1 MLLFSNGGGVEMNEN
16 LLRMALVINTSHDNF
31 LKNLSNVVLYLIYN
45 DGDQRQYDI
54 DQIRK
59 EIKEDLYM
67 EFTYEEIEDAVNNCL
82 DEQYI
87 VFINGKYILDQK
99 GRDKVKKNN
108 FDIKVLIDRYLIAY
122 NLNDYTHE
130 QIFHTICSYL
140 YNLLNSNIKGLMK
153 LLDITNNS
161 DLKILDEDDT
171 YSDEQKKIIN
181 DFLDWNDLEKNQA
194 LFKLIAFSVDYC
206 RLTTKKNKNSF
217 SSLLNGKRFY
227 LDSNIIYRLMG
238 INNELR
244 KKATED
250 FIEKCKD
257 AGIVLLYT
265 NITYTEL
272 LDSFDHHINK
282 LKKVLQIVKASPGKI
297 RKLYQN
303 RNDNSFYE
311 LYYQWANKN
320 NSYDKWTEFKIY
332 LKDELRR
339 VISGFSMRSIMNSAV
354 YDKARFDILADNL
367 EEYKNTRRGSNRVN
381 VEFDIQNILHIS
393 KERNG
398 HSKNAWE
405 VNDYIISA
413 DQVLS
418 KWAEVIYPG
427 EAPYVVVPSIW
438 YSLLLKLTGRT
449 DDDYKAY
456 VEFMKL
462 RYTQAL
468 EYNVEE
474 IIYAI
479 SNLTQNGN
487 VQDRMIDILTD
498 DVKRVCDD
506 PTVCV
511 QEVNDL
517 VNNAYDEVLEQIR
530 QEEYDGGYNLGTEEG
545 YNKGIEHTKEVEF
558 EKGKKVGELE
568 SKRNNIIEKN
578 KKKAKI
584 IRNVNYVI
592 IGVVALFSLFIIY
605 KICRWTWYSLP
616 KDKVEQFSIIVAI
629 VTFALGGSVVA
640 VIKHFLCIDIKL
652 LEKKLNE
659 KSRDELSVINNELN
673 DLIR

>member
-1 MLLFSNGGGVEMNEN
+1 MNEN

-99 GRDKVKKNN
+99 GSDKVKKNN

>member
-1 MLLFSNGGGVEMNEN
+1 MNEN

>member
-1 MLLFSNGGGVEMNEN
+1 MNEN

-45 DGDQRQYDI
+45 NGDQKQYDI

-59 EIKEDLYM
+59 EIKQDLYM
-67 EFTYEEIEDAVNNCL
+67 EFTYEEIEDAVVNCL
-82 DEQYI
+82 EEQYI
-87 VFINGKYILDQK
+87 AFVNGKYILDQK
-99 GRDKVKKNN
+99 GLNKVNKNN
-108 FDIKVLIDRYLIAY
+108 FDIKILIDRYLKAY
-122 NLNDYTHE
+122 NIIDYTHE
-130 QIFHTICSYL
+130 QIFQTICGYL
-140 YNLLNSNIKGLMK
+140 YNLLNSNIKELMK
-153 LLDITNNS
+153 LLDIANSS
-161 DLKILDEDDT
+161 DLKILDEDGT
-171 YSDEQKKIIN
+171 YSNEQKKIIN
-181 DFLDWNDLEKNQA
+181 DFLDWNDFEKNQA

-227 LDSNIIYRLMG
+227 LDCNIIYRLMG

-250 FIEKCKD
+250 FVNKCKD
-257 AGIVLLYT
+257 AGIELLYT
-265 NITYTEL
+265 NITYKEL
-272 LDSFDHHINK
+272 LDSFEHHIDK
-282 LKKVLQIVKASPGKI
+282 LKTILQIVKASPGKI
-297 RKLYQN
+297 KKLYDN
-303 RNDNSFYE
+303 RSDNSFYE
-311 LYYQWANKN
+311 LYYQWASKN
-320 NSYDKWTEFKIY
+320 NSYEKWTEFKIY

-339 VISGFSMRSIMNSAV
+339 VISDFTMRSIMNSAICA
-354 YDKARFDILADNL
+354 KHEFNNLADSL
-367 EEYKNTRRGSNRVN
+367 EEFKNTRRGASRIN
-381 VEFDIQNILHIS
+381 VEYDVQNILHIS

-418 KWAEVIYPG
+418 RWADIIYPG
-427 EAPYVVVPSIW
+427 EAPYVVVPSVW

-468 EYNVEE
+468 ESNVEE

-498 DVKRVCDD
+498 DGRRICDD
-506 PTVCV
+506 STASVE
-511 QEVNDL
+511 QVNDL
-517 VNNAYDEVLEQIR
+517 VGNVYDEVLDQIR
-530 QEEYDGGYNLGTEEG
+530 REEHDGGYLLGTEEG

-558 EKGKKVGELE
+558 EKGKRVGELE
-568 SKRNNIIEKN
+568 SKRKNIKENN
-578 KKKAKI
+578 KKKAKN

-592 IGVVALFSLFIIY
+592 IGVSAFSFILSIY
-605 KICRWTWYSLP
+605 IICKWIWYSLP
-616 KDKVEQFSIIVAI
+616 KDKIDQFNIIVAI
-629 VTFALGGSVVA
+629 ITFALGSSIVA
-640 VIKHFLCIDIKL
+640 LYKHFLCIDIKL
-652 LEKKLNE
+652 LEERLNE
-659 KSRDELSVINNELN
+659 KSEDELTAIKNELDN
-673 DLIR
+673 LTR

>member
-1 MLLFSNGGGVEMNEN
+1 MNEN

-45 DGDQRQYDI
+45 DGNQKQYDI
-54 DQIRK
+54 DQIRN

-67 EFTYEEIEDAVNNCL
+67 EFTYEEIEDAVKNCA

-87 VFINGKYILDQK
+87 VCVSGKYILDQK
-99 GRDKVKKNN
+99 GYDKVKKNN
-108 FDIKVLIDRYLIAY
+108 FDIRILIDRYLEAY
-122 NLNDYTHE
+122 NIYDYTHE
-130 QIFHTICSYL
+130 QIFHIICGYL

-153 LLDITNNS
+153 LLDIANNS
-161 DLKILDEDDT
+161 DLKILNEDDS

-217 SSLLNGKRFY
+217 SSLLNGKKFY

-244 KKATED
+244 QKATED
-250 FIEKCKD
+250 FINKCKD
-257 AGIVLLYT
+257 AGIELLYT
-265 NITYTEL
+265 NITYKEL
-272 LDSFDHHINK
+272 LDSFDHHIDK
-282 LKKVLQIVKASPGKI
+282 LKQILQIIKASPGRI

-303 RNDNSFYE
+303 RSDNSFYE

-320 NSYDKWTEFKIY
+320 NSYEKWTEFKVY
-332 LKDELRR
+332 LKNELRR
-339 VISGFSMRSIMNSAV
+339 VISGFSMKSITNSAV
-354 YDKARFDILADNL
+354 YDKEKFDILADNL
-367 EEYKNTRRGSNRVN
+367 EEYKNTRRGTNRVN
-381 VEFDIQNILHIS
+381 VEYDVQNILHIS

-413 DQVLS
+413 DQILS

-468 EYNVEE
+468 ESNVEE

-498 DVKRVCDD
+498 DGKRICNDSIVCI
-506 PTVCV
+506 

-517 VNNAYDEVLEQIR
+517 VCNVYDEVLEQIR

-545 YNKGIEHTKEVEF
+545 YIKGILHAKELEF
-558 EKGKKVGELE
+558 EKGKRVGELE
-568 SKRNNIIEKN
+568 SKRKSIIDNN
-578 KKKAKI
+578 KKGAKKK
-584 IRNVNYVI
+584 RNVH
-592 IGVVALFSLFIIY
+592 LFIIGAGALL
-605 KICRWTWYSLP
+605 ISLIIIETCRWVWYSLP
-616 KDKVEQFSIIVAI
+616 KDKVDQFGIIVTI
-629 VTFALGGSVVA
+629 ITFALGGSVFA
-640 VIKHFLCIDIKL
+640 AIKHFLCTDIKL
-652 LEKKLNE
+652 LEERLNE
-659 KSRDELSVINNELN
+659 RSRDDLTLIENELN
-673 DLIR
+673 DLK